1 MAIEMQLHLVSISR
15 VEELVAMPWVE
26 VLLSMEKTHLRNIR
40 PAIDSELL
48 RGFDIDNEAEILDWS
63 DKHKLSDTTT
73 VLQTI
78 HNSWENGI
86 MTLKEACEGLLHF
99 IKWASIG
106 YWKALE
112 GRAYLYLEP
121 LMNVDSLS
129 IQDLYEDEIW
139 QQVRKELPSIVEKEY
154 CEKVVLAW
162 MKMRKEMN
170 ETLDEKSDPR
180 ILSTMQ
186 SHMRLSGQLHHIV
199 SRWLEDDDLRLII
212 GGEHISF
219 ENWTF
224 ENVPFHQIITHGLP

>member
-15 VEELVAMPWVE
+15 VEELMAMPWEE
-26 VLLSMEKTHLRNIR
+26 VLLSMEKTQLRNMR
-40 PAIDSELL
+40 PAKDSELL
-48 RGFDIDNEAEILDWS
+48 RVFDIDNEAEILDWS
-63 DKHKLSDTTT
+63 DKHKTSDSAT

-78 HNSWENGI
+78 HNSLENGI

-99 IKWASIG
+99 VKWVSIG
-106 YWKALE
+106 YWTALE
-112 GRAYLYLEP
+112 GRAYLYLKP

-129 IQDLYEDEIW
+129 IQDLYENEIW
-139 QQVRKELPSIVEKEY
+139 QQVQKKLPFIVEKEY
-154 CEKVVLAW
+154 CEKVVMAW
-162 MKMRKEMN
+162 MEMRKEMN

-186 SHMRLSGQLHHIV
+186 SHMRLAGQLHHIV